1 LILTTSRYKV
11 SIEMKLLASS
21 WKSCISVS
29 TIGIVLV
36 ILASVA
42 SAVPQNGYDMTG
54 THSLLFHNRLG
65 KRESLTN
72 DENAIDENNLRGL
85 DVHRML
91 SSSEGLD
98 KRESFEVPMDT
109 NNNERIKRSSHS
121 GYVRFGKRFS
131 PLIEGLQGHHNIDSL
146 VPLNHDEENAHF
158 DSREEITQRQ
168 QRAPESSYV
177 RFGKRAPEGLTYSGC
192 VAYTLA
198 RATNRSD
205 LLRMLVQNGCVKDK
219 RLLHYAKK
227 DGYIRFG
234 K

>member
-1 LILTTSRYKV
+1 VTT
-11 SIEMKLLASS
+11 LCL
-21 WKSCISVS
+21 
-29 TIGIVLV
+29 VLV
-36 ILASVA
+36 ILSSV
-42 SAVPQNGYDMTG
+42 SCAVPQHGLDMTG
-54 THSLLFHNRLG
+54 THSLVFLNRMG
-65 KRESLTN
+65 KRNSLTN
-72 DENAIDENNLRGL
+72 DDNAIEENDIGGL
-85 DVHRML
+85 DVHKI
-91 SSSEGLD
+91 SSNDEID

-131 PLIEGLQGHHNIDSL
+131 PIIEGLQGHHNIDSMEPGYYDDAN
-146 VPLNHDEENAHF
+146 VHA
-158 DSREEITQRQ
+158 DSREELTQRQ

>member
-1 LILTTSRYKV
+1 MS
-11 SIEMKLLASS
+11 LLATSL
-21 WKSCISVS
+21 KGCISLS
-29 TIGIVLV
+29 TVGIVVV
-36 ILASVA
+36 ILASVS
-42 SAVPQNGYDMTG
+42 SAVPQNGFDLTG
-54 THSLLFHNRLG
+54 TNSLIFQHRMG
-65 KRESLTN
+65 KRDSLTQ
-72 DENAIDENNLRGL
+72 DDTAIEGNNLSGL
-85 DVHRML
+85 DVHKMVL
-91 SSSEGLD
+91 SREGID

-131 PLIEGLQGHHNIDSL
+131 PLIEGLQGHHNIESMEPMNYD
-146 VPLNHDEENAHF
+146 DENAHF
-158 DSREEITQRQ
+158 DSREAITQRQ

-177 RFGKRAPEGLTYSGC
+177 RFGKRAPDGLSYSGC

-227 DGYIRFG
+227 DGYMKKDGYIRFG

>member
-1 LILTTSRYKV
+1 MSTLKV
-11 SIEMKLLASS
+11 
-21 WKSCISVS
+21 CISA
-29 TIGIVLV
+29 TTLCLVLV
-36 ILASVA
+36 ILSSVA
-42 SAVPQNGYDMTG
+42 YAVPQYGSDMTG
-54 THSLLFHNRLG
+54 THSLAFQNRMG
-65 KRESLTN
+65 KRNSLTH
-72 DENAIDENNLRGL
+72 DDNAIEENNLGGL
-85 DVHRML
+85 DVHKI
-91 SSSEGLD
+91 SSNDDID

-109 NNNERIKRSSHS
+109 NNNERIKRSGNS

-131 PLIEGLQGHHNIDSL
+131 PIIEGLQGHHNIDSL
-146 VPLNHDEENAHF
+146 EPGYYDDANAHV
-158 DSREEITQRQ
+158 DSGEALTQRQ

-177 RFGKRAPEGLTYSGC
+177 RFGKRAPDGLSYSGC

>member
-1 LILTTSRYKV
+1 
-11 SIEMKLLASS
+11 M
-21 WKSCISVS
+21 
-29 TIGIVLV
+29 
-36 ILASVA
+36 
-42 SAVPQNGYDMTG
+42 
-54 THSLLFHNRLG
+54 G
-65 KRESLTN
+65 KRNSLTN
-72 DENAIDENNLRGL
+72 DDSAIEENNLGGL
-85 DVHRML
+85 DVHKI
-91 SSSEGLD
+91 SSNDEID

-131 PLIEGLQGHHNIDSL
+131 PIIEGLQGHHNIDSL
-146 VPLNHDEENAHF
+146 ESGYYDDANAHA
-158 DSREEITQRQ
+158 DSREELTQRQ

>member
-1 LILTTSRYKV
+1 MCLCINCLHCFGNLFISDKFPTDGFDLTGS
-11 SIEMKLLASS
+11 
-21 WKSCISVS
+21 
-29 TIGIVLV
+29 
-36 ILASVA
+36 
-42 SAVPQNGYDMTG
+42 
-54 THSLLFHNRLG
+54 HSLVFQNRMG
-65 KRESLTN
+65 KRNSLSSN
-72 DENAIDENNLRGL
+72 DIAVEENNLGGL
-85 DVHRML
+85 DVHKI
-91 SSSEGLD
+91 SSNSEGID

-131 PLIEGLQGHHNIDSL
+131 PLIEGLQGHHNIDSSL
-146 VPLNHDEENAHF
+146 EPMNYDDENAHM
-158 DSREEITQRQ
+158 DSRERTKKWFLPDFIRAIGQRQ

-205 LLRMLVQNGCVKDK
+205 LLRMLVQNGCVKNK